1 MVIFPVF
8 SMSPVTASLATWMD
22 PGGPWHQRCL
32 NGVIRAPFGRI
43 WHQLMQSLRSTWPG
57 IAWQD
62 PKVRFRVAGP
72 LRT

>member
-1 MVIFPVF
+1 MVRFLAL
-8 SMSPVTASLATWMD
+8 SMLPVTASLATWLD

-43 WHQLMQSLRSTWPG
+43 WHQSMQRLQSTWSG

-62 PKVRFRVAGP
+62 PKVRFRVAGA